1 MSIKIK
7 PIMELS
13 LFAIIVLLVVILYM
27 QSDRFAKL
35 NSEINAVKRRLDL
48 LLEKKKEISSISETK
63 VPPVL
68 IENT

>member
-1 MSIKIK
+1 
-7 PIMELS
+7 MELS

-48 LLEKKKEISSISETK
+48 LLEEKRD
-63 VPPVL
+63 L
-68 IENT
+68 FY

>member
-48 LLEKKKEISSISETK
+48 LLEKKKEISSGGTNYI
-63 VPPVL
+63 
-68 IENT
+68 